1 MCFENKSS
9 ISSQAKRLIEEN
21 IEDIEKG
28 DFAKLFK
35 SAYDEGGLKLQLE
48 IANTL
53 CDIDQMNIK
62 SIFDLKE
69 EYNMN
74 CFKFHPI
81 GQGLFYTGS
90 LLYNSYNFVYDC
102 GGHSGQEYIDNSIEQ
117 YKNSMARCNQQKP
130 DIDFVVISHLH
141 EDHYNGISQLN
152 KTFQIK
158 RFYLPYI
165 GDDKNF
171 TALVLSGQFYKK
183 NKTNSEYVQSLSSLH
198 FMLSLYRIGEF
209 ADMQT
214 ELIGKSPSFE
224 ENGVAY
230 QSSFFTSPFN
240 CKDYWCFALFNKR
253 VSDEKL
259 QELTEKMYAVMGK
272 HRVKSIYDLII
283 QGKFKE
289 ISEIYSE
296 TISKNLNITSTV
308 LLHYPSVDFCEA
320 LYNRNLHNICDDP
333 NVLNYR
339 KHLYRG
345 YSVPFKKSRFNATL
359 LTGDVEMDKELANR
373 IKANL
378 PQEEIGVLQ
387 LPHHGASKN
396 YRKLK
401 GVAIESKTTVA
412 SYGLGNQ
419 YKHPSKETVDD
430 LYNNRKAF
438 YSANQYEIFD
448 YIIE

>member
-214 ELIGKSPSFE
+214 ELIGESPDLE
-224 ENGVAY
+224 ENGIAY

-240 CKDYWCFALFNKR
+240 C
-253 VSDEKL
+253 
-259 QELTEKMYAVMGK
+259 
-272 HRVKSIYDLII
+272 
-283 QGKFKE
+283 
-289 ISEIYSE
+289 
-296 TISKNLNITSTV
+296 
-308 LLHYPSVDFCEA
+308 
-320 LYNRNLHNICDDP
+320 
-333 NVLNYR
+333 
-339 KHLYRG
+339 
-345 YSVPFKKSRFNATL
+345 
-359 LTGDVEMDKELANR
+359 
-373 IKANL
+373 
-378 PQEEIGVLQ
+378 
-387 LPHHGASKN
+387 
-396 YRKLK
+396 
-401 GVAIESKTTVA
+401 
-412 SYGLGNQ
+412 
-419 YKHPSKETVDD
+419 
-430 LYNNRKAF
+430 
-438 YSANQYEIFD
+438 
-448 YIIE
+448 